1 MIHSVLEDK
10 EVTIHADSS
19 RTKPGSRRWIYSRYE
34 KNYLN
39 LKIFIM

>member
-19 RTKPGSRRWIYSRYE
+19 RTKPGSRRWKYFRY
-34 KNYLN
+34 KKKYLN
-39 LKIFIM
+39 LIIFII